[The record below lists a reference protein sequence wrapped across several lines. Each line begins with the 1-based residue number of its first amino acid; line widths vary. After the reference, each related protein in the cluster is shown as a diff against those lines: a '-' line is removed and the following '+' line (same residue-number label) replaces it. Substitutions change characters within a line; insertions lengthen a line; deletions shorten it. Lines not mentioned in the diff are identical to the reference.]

1 MKGRK
6 PLLWGGLGL
15 CVLLL
20 AWDGLQHQ
28 WLVLG
33 QWGLGGLSLLG
44 LLAWQLKGRAQTSV
58 LSPRPALTAAL
69 VRDTQLQTQNFL
81 QQVAQEIG
89 DETVA
94 DLQQRLAAI
103 ADTSPCP
110 LRLVIAGTKR
120 TGKASLLSLLTAQA
134 WPLTSPPQWDE
145 QSFEQPELGLET
157 ELANLQSA
165 ALILWVVNGDL
176 GDQQWQALQYL
187 QRQYHRL
194 LLVFNKQDQ
203 YPEAER
209 SEILLQLQQQC
220 RVWLSPDDVIATASS
235 PQAITVRR
243 HLQDGSVTERQEL
256 PPPQVDPLVERLQH
270 ILTTELDALGLAQQW
285 RQYQTLQSEAQ
296 ERLNQARRA
305 KALPLIEQYQWLAG
319 GTALVNPVAS
329 IDLLATL
336 AINAQ
341 MVLDLGKLY
350 QQRLSLT
357 QAQTIAATLGE
368 VLLKLGLAELSSQAI
383 AALLK
388 SQPLTYVAGGALQ
401 GLSASYL
408 TRVAGLSLVE
418 YFQTQPKA
426 SSAPPNPERLQQA
439 VEKVFAQ
446 TQRLGYLQAFVQGSW
461 TRLQQALSPAA

>member
-1 MKGRK
+1 M
-6 PLLWGGLGL
+6 GL

-44 LLAWQLKGRAQTSV
+44 LLAWQLKGLPQKSA
-58 LSPRPALTAAL
+58 LSPRPALTAAM
-69 VRDTQLQTQNFL
+69 VQETQLQTQKFL

-89 DETVA
+89 DETLT
-94 DLQQRLAAI
+94 DLKQRLV
-103 ADTSPCP
+103 
-110 LRLVIAGTKR
+110 VIAEDSPRSLRFIIAGAKR
-120 TGKASLLSLLTAQA
+120 TGKTRLLSLLTAQA
-134 WPLTSPPQWDE
+134 WLLDYPPQWYE
-145 QSFEQPELGLET
+145 QSFEQPESGLET
-157 ELANLQSA
+157 ELARLQTA
-165 ALILWVVNGDL
+165 DLILWVVNGDL
-176 GDQQWQALQYL
+176 GDQQWQALQHL
-187 QRQYHRL
+187 QCQYHRL

-203 YPEAER
+203 YPEADR

-220 RVWLSPDDVIATASS
+220 RAWLSTDDIIVTASA

-243 HLQDGSVTERQEL
+243 YLMDGSITESQEF
-256 PPPQVDPLVERLQH
+256 PPPQVDPLVERLQQ
-270 ILTTELDALGLAQQW
+270 ILTTESATLRLAQQW
-285 RQYQTLQSEAQ
+285 RAYQALQSGAQ
-296 ERLNQARRA
+296 ERLNQARRE

-350 QQRLSLT
+350 QQRLSLA

-408 TRVAGLSLVE
+408 TRIAGLSLVE
-418 YFQTQPKA
+418 YFQAQPFT
-426 SSAPPNPERLQQA
+426 SSAPLNPERLQQA

-446 TQRLGYLQAFVQGSW
+446 TQRLGNLQAFIQGSW
-461 TRLQQALSPAA
+461 MRLQQALSPAP